1 MKESK
6 YLFIIL
12 FLPSISNGQ
21 DYSISFTASDQGA
34 RVTSVRVENLSQGTS
49 LTLSGNDVLRL
60 LGVFTEAEDGKEADE
75 TGIKFWPNPASV
87 RAQMDFF
94 LPEPGDVQIV
104 FFNPAGKVVHRRD
117 DFLGPG
123 KHSYSIDAPGR
134 GLYLVRIIH
143 SGGSV
148 TGRFIS
154 NSVSKGSIKI
164 DYIGASAGEKR
175 IVSTKKAAR
184 AEVVMQYNE
193 GDRLKFTGI
202 SENNKTIITDVPSSD
217 KAIEFGFHP
226 CRDAGGYN
234 YPVVAIGSQVW
245 MAENLKT
252 TLYNDSMP
260 IPLVE
265 DSMAWAAL
273 DFTNSPG
280 YCWYENDS
288 VQYGNIYGALYNA
301 WAVNTGKLCPAGWH
315 IPSSR
320 EWLELCLLL
329 DPDAITGVVS
339 LTAGGKLKET
349 GTEHWEP
356 PNEGATNVTG
366 FTALPGGNRFIDGSF
381 TGIGRYGYWSGDNGY
396 SFHYME
402 FQSGVV
408 DFTEGRTENGHSV
421 RCIKND

>member
-12 FLPSISNGQ
+12 FLPSLLNAQ
-21 DYSISFTASDQGA
+21 DYRISFTASDQGTP
-34 RVTSVRVENLSQGTS
+34 VTSVLVENLSQGTS
-49 LTLSGNDVLRL
+49 LTVNGNDVLRL
-60 LGVFTEAEDGKEADE
+60 LGVITEAEDGGEADE
-75 TGIKFWPNPASV
+75 SGIKFWPNPASV
-87 RAQMDFF
+87 RSQMDFY
-94 LPEPGDVQIV
+94 LPEPGDIQIL
-104 FFNPAGKVVHRRD
+104 FINPAGKVVHRRD
-117 DFLGPG
+117 DNPGPG
-123 KHSYSIDAPGR
+123 NHSYSIDVPGR
-134 GLYLVRIIH
+134 GMYIVRIIH
-143 SGGSV
+143 NTGSI

-154 NSVSKGSIKI
+154 NSVSKGSVKI
-164 DYIGASAGEKR
+164 EYLGPSAGEKNN
-175 IVSTKKAAR
+175 VSAKGGR
-184 AEVVMQYNE
+184 AETVMQYNE

-202 SENNKTIITDVPSSD
+202 SGNNRTIITDVPVSD
-217 KAIEFGFHP
+217 KSMEFGFHP
-226 CRDAGGYN
+226 CRDANGYD
-234 YPVVAIGSQVW
+234 YSVVQIGSQVW

-252 TLYNDSMP
+252 TMYNDSVP

-265 DSMAWAAL
+265 DSLAWSAL

-288 VQYGNIYGALYNA
+288 VKYGNIYGALYNS

-329 DPDAITGVVS
+329 DPDAIMGVVS

-349 GTEHWEP
+349 GTEHWES
-356 PNEGATNVTG
+356 PNEGATNETG

-381 TGIGRYGYWSGDNGY
+381 TGIGRYGYWSTDNGY

-402 FQSGVV
+402 FQSGAV
-408 DFTEGRTENGHSV
+408 DFSKGRTENGHSL